1 MRFGIMF
8 EQGDIV
14 LIPVPF
20 SNLISIKK
28 RPILVLSNNEHNK
41 TNRDMI
47 VIAITSNLE
56 QRGVKIS
63 NDNLSDGF
71 LPKTS
76 IIKVDKIYTLD
87 AGIAIKK
94 IGKVNETVLANVF
107 NEFVK
112 LISPKNNPSG

>member
-1 MRFGIMF
+1 MF

-20 SNLISIKK
+20 SNLTSIKK
-28 RPILVLSNNEHNK
+28 RPILVLSNNEHNR

-56 QRGVKIS
+56 QKGIKIS

-71 LPKTS
+71 LPKIS
-76 IIKVDKIYTLD
+76 IIKIDKIYTLD
-87 AGIAIKK
+87 AGIAIKR
-94 IGKVNETVLANVF
+94 IGKVNEAILSNVF
-107 NEFVK
+107 DKFVK
-112 LISPKNNPSG
+112 LISPE

>member
-1 MRFGIMF
+1 MF

-20 SNLISIKK
+20 SNLTSIKK
-28 RPILVLSNNEHNK
+28 RPILVLSNNEHNR

-56 QRGVKIS
+56 QKGIRIS

-71 LPKTS
+71 LPKIS
-76 IIKVDKIYTLD
+76 VIKIDKIYTLD
-87 AGIAIKK
+87 ANIAIKK
-94 IGKVNETVLANVF
+94 IGKVNEAVLSNAF

-112 LISPKNNPSG
+112 LISPK